1 MNEAEAK
8 ILMSAFLSNIGSAS
22 AVLRRTAA
30 TNLVVLA
37 TRCRYY
43 SGNKS
48 NISASSAGFTAALT
62 LQLPAYEGK
71 VTLEGQCG
79 FELFIDYN

>member
-62 LQLPAYEGK
+62 LQLAA
-71 VTLEGQCG
+71 
-79 FELFIDYN
+79 